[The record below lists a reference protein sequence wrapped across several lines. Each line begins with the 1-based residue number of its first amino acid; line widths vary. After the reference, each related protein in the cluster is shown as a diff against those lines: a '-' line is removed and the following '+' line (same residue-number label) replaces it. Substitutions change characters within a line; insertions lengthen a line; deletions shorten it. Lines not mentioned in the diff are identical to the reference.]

1 MAGAFDEAVTTG
13 LQRKRTTMEILA
25 DLLSA
30 ETTQRHAASIR
41 YRMAA
46 ARLPAV
52 KDLDAFVFD
61 DTPINEG
68 LVRSLHGG
76 AYLANRRNIVLVGG
90 TGTGKTHLATAIIA
104 NVVRIG
110 ARGRYFNTVDLV
122 NRLEEETRL
131 GKAGALAA
139 HLCRLDV
146 VVLDELG
153 PAVRPLGWAT
163 AVPPDQQAL
172 RADLR
177 DRYDQPR
184 LRRMADR
191 VRRSQDDH
199 GPARPH
205 HPPLRHRRD
214 RQRQLALQAAAQQD
228 AQAEGEGQAP
238 RGSSCCDTSQPH
250 MGDGLPARPAVRRAQ
265 DPHSGGHRPVQSVLS
280 GPGSTLLIQ
289 GHGRRWD
296 AGSGPLGQEPQA
308 HAFAK
313 VHRRVG
319 TSTRIE
325 PGVPAKAGIT
335 AWPSAP

>member
-1 MAGAFDEAVTTG
+1 MQRHEMMAALTGLGLKGMAGAFDEAVTTG

-25 DLLSA
+25 DLLRA
-30 ETTQRHAASIR
+30 ETTHRHGASIR

-68 LVRSLHGG
+68 LVRSLHSG
-76 AYLANRRNIVLVGG
+76 AFLANRRNIVLVGG

-104 NVVRIG
+104 NVVRAG

-214 RQRQLALQAAAQQD
+214 RQRQLALQTPQLTLHEER
-228 AQAEGEGQAP
+228 QARVEPPVGLRPPYAP
-238 RGSSCCDTSQPH
+238 TLASGALVTSIPNLKRGSLLHAD
-250 MGDGLPARPAVRRAQ
+250 R
-265 DPHSGGHRPVQSVLS
+265 
-280 GPGSTLLIQ
+280 GSLL
-289 GHGRRWD
+289 D
-296 AGSGPLGQEPQA
+296 AD
-308 HAFAK
+308 
-313 VHRRVG
+313 
-319 TSTRIE
+319 
-325 PGVPAKAGIT
+325 
-335 AWPSAP
+335 